1 MLSQDLYT
9 TRNVCERVWLTSMMW
24 ASKEAELAHLHFP
37 LVPQIQ
43 VKTRFIIVFFL
54 PLYLQKTK
62 KLCFSSVICLKW
74 HYIQTWGLAVIL
86 VPFFHCHPHPI
97 SFSVLSFISIPLS
110 PFMSYLKPSH
120 TYSST
125 SQYHRWPELSS
136 KGRSDPVTPCLK
148 SLVIIRFR
156 TKPKF

>member
-86 VPFFHCHPHPI
+86 VPFFHSSPT
-97 SFSVLSFISIPLS
+97 SNLFLSAVFHIYSIISIHVLFKTFPHLFFHLPVPPMAWVIFKRQIWSCHSLS
-110 PFMSYLKPSH
+110 KIF
-120 TYSST
+120 
-125 SQYHRWPELSS
+125 
-136 KGRSDPVTPCLK
+136 SDHQ
-148 SLVIIRFR
+148 I
-156 TKPKF
+156 